1 MAQQHALITSPY
13 HPSSPL
19 ILQGLAFQ
27 NLSGQLGLVTGQDLA
42 QHCGKRYPK
51 FARVLLW
58 LLLEIAIVGTLQ
70 IC

>member
-1 MAQQHALITSPY
+1 MTQQQLLISSPY